1 MRAMAFGK
9 MERQILL
16 GVPVLFAAGAALHF
30 LYDFSGAVF
39 FVGLFAPVN
48 ESVWEHLK
56 LVLWPATLW
65 WATGYLVGGRR
76 RAVDAP
82 AWFAASLGA
91 LLTMLCAIP
100 LLFYFYTGAF
110 GVEALG
116 ADIAL
121 FFAAVALGQC
131 VGLRIYHRG
140 SNVSWVVPVLAQIAL
155 LVLFVVL
162 TLAPPDLPLF
172 CDPVAGV
179 RGIFQS

>member
-1 MRAMAFGK
+1 MRGI
-9 MERQILL
+9 ERT
-16 GVPVLFAAGAALHF
+16 GVSDGDTFRSAGISADALK
-30 LYDFSGAVF
+30 
-39 FVGLFAPVN
+39 
-48 ESVWEHLK
+48 WI
-56 LVLWPATLW
+56 
-65 WATGYLVGGRR
+65 
-76 RAVDAP
+76 
-82 AWFAASLGA
+82 A

-155 LVLFVVL
+155 LVLFVLL
-162 TLAPPDLPLF
+162 TLSPPDLPLF
-172 CDPVAGV
+172 CDPVTGG
-179 RGIFQS
+179 RGLFQL

>member
-1 MRAMAFGK
+1 MRAMVFGK

-30 LYDFSGAVF
+30 LYGLSGAA
-39 FVGLFAPVN
+39 FVIGLFAPVN

-65 WATGYLVGGRR
+65 WAAGYLVGGRR

-82 AWFAASLGA
+82 AWFAAALGA

-121 FFAAVALGQC
+121 F
-131 VGLRIYHRG
+131 YHRG

-155 LVLFVVL
+155 LVLFVLL
-162 TLAPPDLPLF
+162 TLSPPDLPLF
-172 CDPVAGV
+172 CDPVTGV